1 MFIAFAALDFLLI
14 ASGYYRKNLISYSLI
29 LTVLFLAPG
38 VIRNNISEE
47 YNVSKKITFYNVGL
61 QVTTGIYCIDKTVM
75 YKGLESIQPVDYP
88 LQVLNDIS
96 FNGELKSKF
105 YCEDNIFRHEQGEVL
120 SSAAV
125 LAAVTRNVITGCLVW
140 KANTVN

>member
-47 YNVSKKITFYNVGL
+47 YNVSKK
-61 QVTTGIYCIDKTVM
+61 
-75 YKGLESIQPVDYP
+75 
-88 LQVLNDIS
+88 
-96 FNGELKSKF
+96 
-105 YCEDNIFRHEQGEVL
+105 
-120 SSAAV
+120 
-125 LAAVTRNVITGCLVW
+125 
-140 KANTVN
+140 